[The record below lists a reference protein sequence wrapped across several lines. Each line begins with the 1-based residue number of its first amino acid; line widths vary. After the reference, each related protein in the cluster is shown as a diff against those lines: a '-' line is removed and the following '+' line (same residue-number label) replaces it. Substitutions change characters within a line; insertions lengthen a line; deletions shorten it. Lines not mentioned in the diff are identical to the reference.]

1 MADRNRRRS
10 KSEKKDRKEKKP
22 ALVLTGKVQ
31 MTREGYIFVIVDGE
45 DNDVFVKASKTRGAL
60 NGDIVKVSV
69 TREKTQKQR
78 REGVVVEIVERAR
91 KPFIGILHIVG
102 EQAWVLMES
111 RTMPYDIVIPLIGT
125 SPVGFKNRKQRIN
138 QSANPEEMPD
148 TTGFLK
154 KTGDDMYDVIGVFE
168 TVDNVRRELRARAGM
183 KVAALVDHWRRT
195 NRHLSVTSWTCS
207 ASQVKTTPRC
217 TPYLR
222 NTRSRTDSSRRWKTL
237 PTKFQNR

>member
-125 SPVGFKNRKQRIN
+125 SPVGFKNR
-138 QSANPEEMPD
+138 
-148 TTGFLK
+148 
-154 KTGDDMYDVIGVFE
+154 
-168 TVDNVRRELRARAGM
+168 VDNYSADIAVHGKFKFFRSLIVAVHIYFFGGETRFQRRI
-183 KVAALVDHWRRT
+183 
-195 NRHLSVTSWTCS
+195 
-207 ASQVKTTPRC
+207 
-217 TPYLR
+217 
-222 NTRSRTDSSRRWKTL
+222 
-237 PTKFQNR
+237 